1 MNYKDS
7 LMFQG
12 SFCNVIG
19 KKDHNAQSTWAYTIS
34 EQLYCCKQRCHRD

>member
-12 SFCNVIG
+12 NFCNVIR
-19 KKDHNAQSTWAYTIS
+19 KKDHNAEYLG
-34 EQLYCCKQRCHRD
+34 LYHFRAAVLL